1 MDSHEI
7 DKLGEEIY
15 DNYKP
20 LFDSD
25 DLCLLSTMRYDPSL
39 SETEPTS
46 ASSLNKSNFFLF
58 DEHYHRLKF
67 TVDYFKRQKNFTPLI
82 VRFGMYIRTP
92 NLQCLHR

>member
-39 SETEPTS
+39 SETEPI
-46 ASSLNKSNFFLF
+46 
-58 DEHYHRLKF
+58 EVHGRLL
-67 TVDYFKRQKNFTPLI
+67 QKTKKHKLD
-82 VRFGMYIRTP
+82 V
-92 NLQCLHR
+92 